1 MRAMKLAW
9 AEDFESGLDVFD
21 DQHRLLVDLINE
33 LSSNL
38 DAEGTEAAEHF
49 HTVVTRTFEF
59 ASNHFADEEKMM
71 REIGV
76 DTRHFGQHFTDHQR
90 FIEQLNNIWDARHTI
105 TSPASV
111 LLEFLVAW
119 IRFHIL
125 DEDQSLVRQIKR
137 IQAGESPSEAYEA
150 VEASIDRTNSIRAAG
165 RHLHQVMAEQI
176 EYLVKSNQLLEARV
190 MERTRELETCNQR
203 LEMLSRMDGVLGIS
217 NRAYFD
223 ERIKTEWRLARR
235 NKQPISL
242 LMVDVD
248 FLRQYN
254 EAYGHLEGDNCLRS
268 VARAMRD
275 GLFRPTD
282 TVARFGGEELV
293 ALLPNTTLDGAR
305 LVAERIKATVDSYAI
320 PHAAS
325 SISTRVTV
333 SIGLATMEPDKGGE
347 GWSLLIQV
355 EDALLQAKKRGRNQ
369 IQAYRDG
376 SPLKLAKS

>member
-223 ERIKTEWRLARR
+223 ERVKTEWRLARR

-268 VARAMRD
+268 VARAMRE

-293 ALLPNTTLDGAR
+293 ALLPNTSLDGAR
-305 LVAERIKATVDSYAI
+305 LVAERIKTTVDSYAI

>member
-76 DTRHFGQHFTDHQR
+76 DSRHFGQHFTDHQR

-268 VARAMRD
+268 VARAMRE

-293 ALLPNTTLDGAR
+293 ALLPNTSLDGAR
-305 LVAERIKATVDSYAI
+305 LVAERIKTTVDSYAI

>member
-203 LEMLSRMDGVLGIS
+203 LEMLSRMDGVLSIS

-223 ERIKTEWRLARR
+223 ERVKTEWRLARR

-268 VARAMRD
+268 VARAMRE

-282 TVARFGGEELV
+282 IVARFGGEELV

-305 LVAERIKATVDSYAI
+305 LVAERIKTTVDSYAI

>member
-190 MERTRELETCNQR
+190 MERTHELETCNQR

-223 ERIKTEWRLARR
+223 ERVKTEWRLARR

-268 VARAMRD
+268 VARAMRE

-282 TVARFGGEELV
+282 IVARFGGEELV

>member
-9 AEDFESGLDVFD
+9 AEDFESGLDVLD
-21 DQHRLLVDLINE
+21 DQYRLLVDLINE

-268 VARAMRD
+268 VARAMRE

-293 ALLPNTTLDGAR
+293 ALLPNTSLDGAR
-305 LVAERIKATVDSYAI
+305 LVAERIKTTVDSYAI

>member
-305 LVAERIKATVDSYAI
+305 LVAERIKTTVDSYAI

>member
-203 LEMLSRMDGVLGIS
+203 LEMLYRMDGVLGIS

-223 ERIKTEWRLARR
+223 ERVKTEWRLARR

-268 VARAMRD
+268 VARAMRE

-282 TVARFGGEELV
+282 IVARFGGEELV

>member
-268 VARAMRD
+268 VARAMRE

-282 TVARFGGEELV
+282 IVARFGGEELV

>member
-1 MRAMKLAW
+1 M
-9 AEDFESGLDVFD
+9 
-21 DQHRLLVDLINE
+21 
-33 LSSNL
+33 
-38 DAEGTEAAEHF
+38 
-49 HTVVTRTFEF
+49 VTRTFEF

-137 IQAGESPSEAYEA
+137 IQAGESPSDAYEA

-190 MERTRELETCNQR
+190 MERTRELETVNQR

-235 NKQPISL
+235 HKQPISL
-242 LMVDVD
+242 LIIDVD
-248 FLRQYN
+248 YLRRFN
-254 EAYGHLEGDNCLRS
+254 DTYGHLEGDNCLRS
-268 VARAMRD
+268 IARAARE

-282 TVARFGGEELV
+282 IVARFGGEELA
-293 ALLPNTTLDGAR
+293 ALLPNTTLEGAR
-305 LVAERIKATVDSYAI
+305 LVAERIKSLVDSYAI

-325 SISTRVTV
+325 DLSSRVTV
-333 SIGLATMEPDKGGE
+333 SIGVSSLEPEKGGE
-347 GWSLLIQV
+347 AISL
-355 EDALLQAKKRGRNQ
+355 LLQAENAVSQAKRRGRNQ
-369 IQAYRDG
+369 ISMYRET
-376 SPLKLAKS
+376 SPLALAKG

>member
-76 DTRHFGQHFTDHQR
+76 DSRHFGQHFTDHQR

-268 VARAMRD
+268 VARAMRE

-282 TVARFGGEELV
+282 IVARFGGEELV
-293 ALLPNTTLDGAR
+293 ALLPNTSLDGAR
-305 LVAERIKATVDSYAI
+305 LVAERIKTTVDSYAI